1 MREISTILL
10 SACVG
15 ALLTMMLTRS
25 CRQEL
30 QPEVQ
35 IMRDTTTI
43 VQIDTHYFP
52 KPEPYKVE
60 VRDTVYIPNPQY
72 PQYPQYPQV
81 LVQEVKEYRD
91 SSYYARISGI
101 NAFLEH
107 IEVYP
112 KQTTKY
118 ITSTEIIRER
128 PSKWAIG
135 LQGGYGITP
144 KGLQPYIGVGVT
156 YKFAF

>member
-1 MREISTILL
+1 MKEISTILL
-10 SACVG
+10 SACAG

-35 IMRDTTTI
+35 ILRDTTTI
-43 VQIDTHYFP
+43 VQIDTQYFP

-60 VRDTVYIPNPQY
+60 VRDTVYITN
-72 PQYPQYPQV
+72 PQYPQV

-112 KQTTKY
+112 KNTIKY
-118 ITSTEIIRER
+118 ITTTEIIREQ
-128 PSKWAIG
+128 PKKWAIG

-156 YKFAF
+156 YRFAF